1 MKLEQARKM
10 RDGLLKGDS
19 VMAQAW
25 KELLDGRTDTGR
37 PDVPAQPQDIVN
49 KDPDARGAKTA
60 DMMKRQMEA
69 F

>member
-25 KELLDGRTDTGR
+25 KELLDGSTGTKPLDER
-37 PDVPAQPQDIVN
+37 AEEEAQSSD
-49 KDPDARGAKTA
+49 RGFKTA
-60 DMMKRQMEA
+60 AA
-69 F
+69 FRRRDGAF